1 MATALLLALRLPSSR
16 AFVSSN
22 QVCHRQG
29 RGLNNAS
36 LSSSA
41 RISISD
47 AYDGGNI
54 QFIETETQEEGDKS
68 IVKLN
73 IKPDPFT
80 ELEEKSHFQYF
91 SFRSTV
97 SVGAG
102 AGGGA
107 NNHHQVEYV
116 IGNAGAASF
125 AQAWDESTVFFST
138 SINDPDSWRRKL
150 DTTYKDGKLSWSHQ
164 HDEASATSGGVYFSY
179 FPPYSYSRHLDLI
192 EKCAKCDD
200 VHVESLGQSL
210 DGREIEMVRVG
221 TGNRTCWIIHR
232 QHPGEHM
239 AEFYAEGLLTR
250 LLGLDSNGDVDGQ
263 VRKILGMY
271 TFYIVP
277 NMNPDGAV
285 RGYLRTNAAGAN
297 LNREWASSSKGD
309 DDYAAP
315 TMERSPEVYA
325 VLEKMTDTGCDVFL
339 DIHGDEG
346 LPYNFLAE
354 PAVPN
359 WGPRLQSL
367 HGAFLGAYQRSNPD
381 MQQKYGYEPS
391 DEPSEVLNIANDQVA
406 HRFDCLSITLEMPF
420 KDCWSYL
427 DPERGWSPARS
438 RKLGASVLDPL
449 VHVHPY
455 LRADGEFWKDFPP
468 QDTYVRPTSN
478 YK

>member
-1 MATALLLALRLPSSR
+1 MAAALLVALRLPSSR
-16 AFVSSN
+16 AFVPSN
-22 QVCHRQG
+22 QVC
-29 RGLNNAS
+29 RGLAS
-36 LSSSA
+36 SLSSA

-54 QFIETETQEEGDKS
+54 QYLETQEEEGKS
-68 IVKLN
+68 VVKLN
-73 IKPDPFT
+73 IKPDPLT
-80 ELEEKSHFQYF
+80 ELEEKSHLQYF

-97 SVGAG
+97 SAD
-102 AGGGA
+102 AD
-107 NNHHQVEYV
+107 HQVEYV
-116 IGNAGAASF
+116 IDNAGAASY

-138 SINDPDSWRRKL
+138 SLNDPDSWRRKI

-164 HDEASATSGGVYFSY
+164 HEATSSAVYFSY

-192 EKCAKCDD
+192 EKCAKYA
-200 VHVESLGQSL
+200 HVESLGQSL
-210 DGREIEMVRVG
+210 DGRELEMVHVG

-239 AEFYAEGLLTR
+239 AEFYAEGLLAR
-250 LLGLDSNGDVDGQ
+250 LLGWDSNGDVDGL

-277 NMNPDGAV
+277 NMNPDGAA

-297 LNREWASSSKGD
+297 LNREWTSKGD
-309 DDYAAP
+309 YTAP
-315 TMERSPEVYA
+315 TMERSPEVYVA
-325 VLEKMTDTGCDVFL
+325 LEKMTETGCDVFL

-346 LPYNFLAE
+346 LPYNFLAQ

-359 WGPRLQSL
+359 WGLRLESL
-367 HGAFLGAYQRSNPD
+367 HGAFLAAYQRSNPD
-381 MQQKYGYEPS
+381 MQQEYAYEPS
-391 DEPSEVLNIANDQVA
+391 DEPSEVLNIANDQMA

-420 KDCWSYL
+420 KDCWSYP

-449 VHVHPY
+449 MYVHPY
-455 LRADGEFWKDFPP
+455 LRADGEFWKDLPP
-468 QDTYVRPTSN
+468 DDSYVRPTSS